1 MPEDISPDAVQP
13 DAPEAQDAPETE
25 DAQET
30 ISRELREV
38 LGAALGTAQE
48 HMEQNGGFLPFGV
61 TLADDGELRL
71 VMISPGELDADG
83 NVDAETMLTDVIELL
98 RQGREGYRAV
108 AFASDVTLPEHGT
121 DGIHAAAEHRSG
133 GLMAAV
139 VPYDVT
145 AEGFSFRP
153 LEADGHDAAVWTD

>member
-1 MPEDISPDAVQP
+1 MSDTPVHAPGGQSEEAVQ
-13 DAPEAQDAPETE
+13 A
-25 DAQET
+25 
-30 ISRELREV
+30 ELREV

-71 VMISPGELDADG
+71 VMVSPGELDADG
-83 NVDAETMLTDVIELL
+83 NLDAETMLADVIELL
-98 RQGREGYRAV
+98 RQGRDGYKAV
-108 AFASDVTLPEHGT
+108 AFASDVTLPEHGS

-139 VPYDVT
+139 VPYDAT
-145 AEGFSFRP
+145 PEGFTFRP
-153 LEADGHDAAVWTD
+153 LEADGHEALVFTG

>member
-1 MPEDISPDAVQP
+1 MPDTTSPSPVPQEP
-13 DAPEAQDAPETE
+13 AQ
-25 DAQET
+25 QET
-30 ISRELREV
+30 ASRELREV

-61 TLADDGELRL
+61 TLAEDGGLRL
-71 VMISPGELDADG
+71 VMISPGEP
-83 NVDAETMLTDVIELL
+83 DAEGNIDAEAMLSDVIELL
-98 RQGREGYRAV
+98 RQGREGYKAV

-121 DGIHAAAEHRSG
+121 DGIHAAAEHRGG

-145 AEGFSFRP
+145 AEGFRFRP
-153 LEADGHDAAVWTD
+153 LEADGHEATVWAD

>member
-1 MPEDISPDAVQP
+1 MSETPVHAPAGQSEEAVQ
-13 DAPEAQDAPETE
+13 A
-25 DAQET
+25 
-30 ISRELREV
+30 ELREV

-71 VMISPGELDADG
+71 VMVSPGELDADG
-83 NVDAETMLTDVIELL
+83 NLDAETMLSDVIELL
-98 RQGREGYRAV
+98 RQGRDGYKAV

-139 VPYDVT
+139 VPYDAT
-145 AEGFSFRP
+145 PEGFSFRP
-153 LEADGHDAAVWTD
+153 LEADGHEAIVFAG

>member
-1 MPEDISPDAVQP
+1 MTEGISPDVPQ
-13 DAPEAQDAPETE
+13 DPEAQE
-25 DAQET
+25 DTQET

-71 VMISPGELDADG
+71 VMISPGELDDEG
-83 NVDAETMLTDVIELL
+83 NIDAGTMLTDVIGLL

-145 AEGFSFRP
+145 AEGFNFRP
-153 LEADGHDAAVWTD
+153 LEADGHEATVWAD